1 MNKKWFLTFLLNLQI
16 IPALHSAGI
25 LLLSTK
31 LNRKKI
37 TDFQQALAHLYAQ
50 KPHLIQPQKPLEA
63 PTTSYKPF
71 LWKTLANHVIDTI
84 PLLYFC
90 YGTYGNYTNFKDAQ
104 QQFQE
109 SFLHQIIFSNFPSL
123 FINTPRNVGFFLQ
136 ETELLLQAY
145 LLKLFL
151 KMLLFCFG

>member
-1 MNKKWFLTFLLNLQI
+1 MNKKWFFIFLLNLQI
-16 IPALHSAGI
+16 IPSLQSAGNQ
-25 LLLSTK
+25 SFTTN
-31 LNRKKI
+31 LNLKKI

-50 KPHLIQPQKPLEA
+50 KPHLMQPQKPLEA
-63 PTTSYKPF
+63 LESAPKPSS
-71 LWKTLANHVIDTI
+71 WKSIVNHLIDTI

-90 YGTYGNYTNFKDAQ
+90 YGTYGNYTNFRDAQ

-109 SFLHQIIFSNFPSL
+109 TYVHQIILSNFPSL
-123 FINTPRNVGFFLQ
+123 FINTPRNVGLFLQ